1 MKELKDESKLLYAL
15 FQASALHD
23 TLDDIS
29 VQNLYVREFKRLTN
43 KYIKVL
49 KNKTY
54 RLINEAFETDEE
66 TFETMDRVV
75 TYYSK
80 QMASK
85 MFELYLNT
93 VKPMPLGLSLI
104 RLVVCLKNT
113 KGLSLL
119 RPVFAM

>member
-15 FQASALHD
+15 VQASELHD

-85 MFELYLNT
+85 MFEDLFE
-93 VKPMPLGLSLI
+93 
-104 RLVVCLKNT
+104 VVPNK
-113 KGLSLL
+113 K
-119 RPVFAM
+119 

>member
-1 MKELKDESKLLYAL
+1 MKDLKDESKLLYAL

-29 VQNLYVREFKRLTN
+29 VQNLYVREFKRATN

-54 RLINEAFETDEE
+54 DLINEAFETDEE

-80 QMASK
+80 EMASK
-85 MFELYLNT
+85 MFEDLFE
-93 VKPMPLGLSLI
+93 
-104 RLVVCLKNT
+104 VVPNKKEKL
-113 KGLSLL
+113 
-119 RPVFAM
+119 